1 MGSMR
6 TEFVQ
11 TTLPPLDLGP
21 GIRRDER
28 KGIRTLRAV
37 LAALAFTLGGGAAQ
51 AQAIPQWGYARS
63 GTCDGYPR
71 AAIETAPGLCAGLA
85 LAPPATGLPL
95 SKRTIRMPRSLLML
109 PNGDLLVSDLGAWT
123 TGRGAVWRVTPK
135 PGGQPVIRPLLRK
148 LDMPH
153 TLAVGPDGGV
163 YVGEMSRISRFDP
176 DAADP
181 QATLTPVINGLPDNR
196 LHENR
201 HPLSAFVWAADGAFL
216 VNVGAP
222 SDQCLP
228 KRGWRTCP
236 EAERQAAIWRFAPAG
251 PGKWAAEP
259 TVYARGLRNSLALV
273 RTRAGTLLQA
283 ENSIDVPQANWP
295 PEELNVI
302 EQGAHYGWPY
312 CMGQNE
318 TAPAWRAQKVA
329 CAPYRRPAL
338 NLPPHGAPLDLL
350 EYRGEMFPELS
361 GRLLVTLHGYRPTGS
376 RVLAIALD
384 DKGLPKAGQK
394 PRDLT
399 PGWGAVKGKRP
410 AGAPVGLAVAAD
422 GAIWVA
428 DDRNGAI
435 LRLAKDRR

>member
-1 MGSMR
+1 MR
-6 TEFVQ
+6 GLF
-11 TTLPPLDLGP
+11 
-21 GIRRDER
+21 
-28 KGIRTLRAV
+28 A
-37 LAALAFTLGGGAAQ
+37 AFALALTAGAAQ

-71 AAIETAPGLCAGLA
+71 AAIETAPGLCVGLA
-85 LAPPATGLPL
+85 LAPPPTGLPL
-95 SKRTIRMPRSLLML
+95 SKRTIRMPRSLLAL
-109 PNGDLLVSDLGAWT
+109 PSGDLLVSDLGAWT

-135 PGGQPVIRPLLRK
+135 PGGQPVIRPVLRK
-148 LDMPH
+148 LDMPA
-153 TLAVGPDGGV
+153 TLAIGPDGGV

-181 QATLTPVINGLPDNR
+181 QATLTPVITGLPDNR
-196 LHENR
+196 LHDNR

-228 KRGWRTCP
+228 KPGWKSCP
-236 EAERQAAIWRFAPAG
+236 EAERQAAIWRFAPEG

-273 RTRAGTLLQA
+273 RTRAGTILQA

-318 TAPAWRAQKVA
+318 TAPAWRTQKVV
-329 CAPYRRPAL
+329 CAPYRRPVL

-350 EYRGEMFPELS
+350 EYRGEMFPELT

-376 RVLAIALD
+376 RILAIELD
-384 DKGLPKAGQK
+384 NNGLPKAGQR

-410 AGAPVGLAVAAD
+410 AGAPVGMAVAAD

-435 LRLAKDRR
+435 LRLAKVRR